1 MQSKGRK
8 YINAKN
14 KLIGVFI
21 LISIMSFS
29 LLSVIIYKRDI
40 CFADEKFMYDNNQI
54 LHIVERDTNE
64 NINKI
69 KTMLKVINSDLEFM
83 QLIEENKCSEETFYK
98 KMTPFIKDYK
108 FITNI
113 AVVTKGSYHMY
124 NPDDSLSDA
133 TQLQVLFN
141 SVDTREGVL
150 TWFERSKNEFS
161 NDKNIIVAAS
171 MLDTLS
177 DNNNPKII
185 YIFIDSSVFFYSL
198 SGHSTENKTFSVID
212 TTGNLIYTTNN
223 AEWNNIF
230 DLNFNNLERLNED
243 SNTIFSTNDRV
254 VTSLFSQTHL
264 LKYVRVCNKKE
275 YNENAM
281 NIILIDIVKCVIIL
295 IATIILFC
303 LYAGRLFKP
312 INSLCEQMNKYNH
325 EIFGKPVTT
334 EKSDEIG
341 LLAENYNDMVAYTDR
356 LIKQNS
362 IKEKEKSI
370 AELKAINYQINPHFL
385 YNTLTSIKMIAV
397 FDKQM
402 RIADALTCLNHILKN
417 TLSKSGKMI
426 SICDEVENIKYYVK
440 LMNIRYDNKINIEF
454 DIETSVV
461 DKHILSFI
469 TQPIIENS
477 IKHGLAKKISKPD
490 FKSRII
496 FTAKS
501 YKNLITIEIF
511 DNGVGFDDKKINEC
525 LNNNESDMPYDSIGL
540 RNINQRIKSIYGSKY
555 GVEIESEPGTYTK
568 VVLEFPE
575 VPEENTN

>member
-1 MQSKGRK
+1 
-8 YINAKN
+8 
-14 KLIGVFI
+14 
-21 LISIMSFS
+21 
-29 LLSVIIYKRDI
+29 
-40 CFADEKFMYDNNQI
+40 
-54 LHIVERDTNE
+54 
-64 NINKI
+64 
-69 KTMLKVINSDLEFM
+69 
-83 QLIEENKCSEETFYK
+83 
-98 KMTPFIKDYK
+98 MTPFIKDYK

-312 INSLCEQMNKYNH
+312 INSLCEQMSKYNH

-341 LLAENYNDMVAYTDR
+341 LLAENYNNMVAYTDR

>member
-1 MQSKGRK
+1 MKNKEKRYFSV
-8 YINAKN
+8 KN
-14 KLIGVFI
+14 KLIGVFMLV
-21 LISIMSFS
+21 LIISFM
-29 LLSVIIYKRDI
+29 LLSVIIYRRDMRA
-40 CFADEKFMYDNNQI
+40 ADEKFMYDNNQI
-54 LHIVERDTNE
+54 LNAIERDTSE

-69 KTMLKVINSDLEFM
+69 KIMLKVIDSDLDFM
-83 QLIEENKCSEETFYK
+83 NLIDENKCSEEIFK
-98 KMTPFIKDYK
+98 KRMMPFINDCK

-113 AVVTKGSYHMY
+113 AIVTRGNYYMY
-124 NPDDSLSDA
+124 NPDDYLSDA
-133 TQLQVLFN
+133 TQLRVLFN

-171 MLDTLS
+171 MLDVLS
-177 DNNNPKII
+177 DNNSPKII

-198 SGHSTENKTFSVID
+198 SGHSTENETFSVID
-212 TTGNLIYTTNN
+212 KSGNLIYTTNN
-223 AEWNNIF
+223 AEWKNIF
-230 DLNFNNLERLNED
+230 DFNFNNLERLNED
-243 SNTIFSTNDRV
+243 SNTIFSYNDRV

-275 YNENAM
+275 HNENAM
-281 NIILIDIVKCVIIL
+281 NIILIDMIKCFIIL
-295 IATIILFC
+295 IVAIFLFC
-303 LYAGRLFKP
+303 LYVRRMFKP
-312 INSLCEQMNKYNH
+312 INSICKQMSKYDYDNS
-325 EIFGKPVTT
+325 GKPIIT
-334 EKSDEIG
+334 ERNDEIG
-341 LLAENYNDMVAYTDR
+341 LIAASYNNMVIYTDR

-402 RIADALTCLNHILKN
+402 RIADALTCLNHILRN

-426 SICDEVENIKYYVK
+426 SICDEVENIKCYMK

-490 FKSRII
+490 FKSKII

-511 DNGVGFDDKKINEC
+511 DNGVGFDDEKIKDC
-525 LNNNESDMPYDSIGL
+525 LHGNESYLPYDSIGL

-555 GVEIESEPGTYTK
+555 GIEIESELGTYTK
-568 VVLEFPE
+568 VLLKFPE
-575 VPEENTN
+575 VPEENND